1 MKYRTGFVTNSSSSS
16 YIITNKS
23 DQTRSF
29 KEFLEELIPNIEFD
43 YEVSDEQ
50 LEESKNELNKN
61 FGKIPAN
68 SSITVEMDDHMS
80 ILETTIEY
88 LRRDADEIQMENFKI
103 EFEESHH

>member
-23 DQTRSF
+23 DQTRNF